1 MQLNLTLD
9 WVSVFASV
17 VAFLSLLASIFS
29 AIGAAKSADVATEAE
44 RRIKSGERVNAIREL
59 MRTAGKIE
67 LQSRLAVLALQDASR
82 SAIATAEMHGTP
94 DGKRPFFSANNELQ
108 EKINDVT
115 LRAAHGVDRDAITSL
130 NDDQIAAMQL
140 DLDKLLGTLQG
151 DTIWANKRAEQLSY
165 ANRASGEDLVAAE
178 RAEGI
183 YVRRTHEGKLG

>member
-29 AIGAAKSADVATEAE
+29 AIGAARSADVATEAE
-44 RRIKSGERVNAIREL
+44 RRIRAGERVNAVREL

-67 LQSRLAVLALQDASR
+67 LQGRLAILALQDASR

-94 DGKRPFFSANNELQ
+94 DGKRPFLRANNELQ

-115 LRAAHGVDRDAITSL
+115 LSAAHGVDRDAIASL
-130 NDDQIAAMQL
+130 NDDEIAAMQL
-140 DLDKLLGTLQG
+140 DLDKLVGTLQG

>member
-17 VAFLSLLASIFS
+17 VAFLALLASIFS
-29 AIGAAKSADVATEAE
+29 AIGAARSADVATEAE
-44 RRIKSGERVNAIREL
+44 RRIRTGERVNAVREL

-67 LQSRLAVLALQDASR
+67 FQGRLAILALQDASR

-94 DGKRPFFSANNELQ
+94 DGKRPFLRANNELQ

-115 LRAAHGVDRDAITSL
+115 LRAAHGVDRGAIASL
-130 NDDQIAAMQL
+130 TDDEIAAMQL

-165 ANRASGEDLVAAE
+165 ANLASGEDLVAAE